1 MSPAVPTA
9 TRTPRTRILLKLLS
23 DRVGLW
29 IPAQE
34 MAEIIGPQHEVY
46 IPGTAGTGPIH
57 QRTARIPRRAVTTLV
72 STESESDLVTE
83 LAEGAC

>member
-1 MSPAVPTA
+1 MRAAPTA

-46 IPGTAGTGPIH
+46 IRELQAQGRSISERREYHGA
-57 QRTARIPRRAVTTLV
+57 QSLRWFRLNRRATW
-72 STESESDLVTE
+72 
-83 LAEGAC
+83 